1 MKHRVKHL
9 DKLTRPEKLRAE
21 QRFANRIRQALDES
35 VASLPIATLDRLSLG
50 RKAALR
56 VQKSGAPARVFARE
70 SAFADGVA
78 SGDTRFGFGRAS
90 FVFSLV
96 LLVGGC
102 LAGLFQIEQERRIE
116 ELADVDVAVLS
127 DDLPISAYADHG
139 FNAFLKQNQ

>member
-1 MKHRVKHL
+1 MKHL

-21 QRFANRIRQALDES
+21 QRFANKIRQALEES
-35 VASLPIATLDRLSLG
+35 AASLPLAALERLAMG

-56 VQKSGAPARVFARE
+56 VQKFGAPARVFA
-70 SAFADGVA
+70 SQPALADGGT
-78 SGDTRFGFGRAS
+78 SSDSRFTFGRAS
-90 FVFSLV
+90 FVFSLL

-102 LAGLFQIEQERRIE
+102 LTGLFQFEQQRRIE